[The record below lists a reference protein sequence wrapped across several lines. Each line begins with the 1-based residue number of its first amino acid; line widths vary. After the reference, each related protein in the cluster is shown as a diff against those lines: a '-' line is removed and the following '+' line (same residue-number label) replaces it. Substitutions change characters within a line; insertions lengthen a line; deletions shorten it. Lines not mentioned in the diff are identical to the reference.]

1 MVLETEPQHAENT
14 HFIVKIQI
22 PESMQ
27 RLIPGQTIIGAVL
40 QEHILRYLGINGIE
54 IQIPPRQRMRGH
66 GGYNFSNSRD
76 FGSEGRRAIIL
87 RLRLPSIHL
96 RRK

>member
-1 MVLETEPQHAENT
+1 MSYKNIPDVDTEPQHAENT
-14 HFIVKIQI
+14 HFLVEIHI

-40 QEHILRYLGINGIE
+40 PEHILGYLGFNGIE

-66 GGYNFSNSRD
+66 GEYNF
-76 FGSEGRRAIIL
+76 
-87 RLRLPSIHL
+87 
-96 RRK
+96 

>member
-27 RLIPGQTIIGAVL
+27 RLIPGQTIVIGAVL
-40 QEHILRYLGINGIE
+40 QDHISYDILASTTELKFRFLHDNACVDME
-54 IQIPPRQRMRGH
+54 DTTSQTPVTSDPKA
-66 GGYNFSNSRD
+66 GGR
-76 FGSEGRRAIIL
+76 
-87 RLRLPSIHL
+87 
-96 RRK
+96 